1 LLLAK
6 PVALQISRESTRI
19 KQPHPSGC
27 WCWQFSQR
35 AMIGVVQRRRDWIP
49 GHVRLGNKAKS
60 VPSSVGANTDRA
72 LERDRGVWG
81 RHGITAEL
89 SWYIIDH
96 SMNSWPGK
104 RTSWSATIGLWEVSR
119 ICGTVQE
126 SSYLVDPASS
136 HMLVSKIKPC
146 MSKYKQHYTVK
157 LRMAH

>member
-1 LLLAK
+1 
-6 PVALQISRESTRI
+6 
-19 KQPHPSGC
+19 
-27 WCWQFSQR
+27 
-35 AMIGVVQRRRDWIP
+35 MIGVVQRRRDWIP

-104 RTSWSATIGLWEVSR
+104 RDL
-119 ICGTVQE
+119 
-126 SSYLVDPASS
+126 LVCDYRLVGGVT
-136 HMLVSKIKPC
+136 HMWHRPGK
-146 MSKYKQHYTVK
+146 
-157 LRMAH
+157 